1 MHIAET
7 LLSFETCIA
16 HYTENT
22 NYIWN
27 MQCTL
32 RRSTTRLWN
41 MYYSLW
47 QKQWSHLKYELLT
60 TQ

>member
-47 QKQWSHLKYELLT
+47 QKQWSHLKY
-60 TQ
+60 